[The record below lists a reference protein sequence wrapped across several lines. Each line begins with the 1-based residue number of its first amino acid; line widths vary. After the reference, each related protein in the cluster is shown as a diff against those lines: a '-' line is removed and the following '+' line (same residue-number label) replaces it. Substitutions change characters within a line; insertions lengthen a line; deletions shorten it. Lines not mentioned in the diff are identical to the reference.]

1 MIPMNATRPIG
12 SIRRSPKGYFQG
24 GCASIEPER
33 SHPPEEFDFM
43 SNEVIDTS
51 IISLGKTSICSPL
64 LNSSGKSHQ
73 SFVEDTDR
81 VLVHIRES
89 EVVEE
94 LKKEGPMPSFEL
106 AGPRKKIYF
115 DPSKLRCAM
124 VTCGGLCPGLNDII
138 RSIVMEL
145 YYHYGVRNIYGI
157 RYGLQGFIPKYGH
170 EVMDL
175 MPSAVA
181 NILARGGSILGSS
194 RGPQDIEEIV
204 DCLERMNIGILFM
217 IGGDG
222 TLKAAVQ
229 IADTILARKLK
240 ISVVSIPKTI
250 DNDIHLISRS
260 FGFDTAVDV
269 STQAIIGAHNEA
281 AGYPNGIGLIK
292 LMGRHSG
299 FIAATAAL
307 AQQDVN
313 FVLIPEVDFDLEGPH
328 GFLAAVEKRLL
339 ARNHA
344 VIVVAEGAGQRFFNN
359 SSVERDES
367 GNLRLNDIGVF
378 LKTNISNYFKA
389 KGVDINIKYID
400 PSYMIRSL
408 PANANDSVFCGFLGR
423 NAVHAGMAGKS
434 KLVIGR
440 WNNHFVHIP
449 MEATISKRKQV
460 APEGELW
467 SAVLEATGQGWM
479 KNSEN

>member
-1 MIPMNATRPIG
+1 
-12 SIRRSPKGYFQG
+12 
-24 GCASIEPER
+24 
-33 SHPPEEFDFM
+33 M
-43 SNEVIDTS
+43 SNEIIDTS
-51 IISLGKTSICSPL
+51 IIALGKAGIISPL
-64 LNSSGKSHQ
+64 LNGEGTRYQ
-73 SFVEDTDR
+73 SVVDDKER
-81 VLVHIRES
+81 VLVHIRMA
-89 EVVEE
+89 E
-94 LKKEGPMPSFEL
+94 LENDIKKKKPLPSFEL

-115 DPSKLRCAM
+115 DPSKLRCAL

-138 RSIVMEL
+138 RSIVLEL
-145 YYHYGVRNIYGI
+145 YHHYGVRNIYGM

-175 MPSAVA
+175 TPSAVT
-181 NILARGGSILGSS
+181 NILDRGGSILGSS
-194 RGPQDIEEIV
+194 RGPQDIDDII

-222 TLKAAVQ
+222 TLRAAVK
-229 IADTILARKLK
+229 ITDAILERKLK
-240 ISVVSIPKTI
+240 ISVVGIPKTI
-250 DNDIHLISRS
+250 DNDIYLIARS

-299 FIAATAAL
+299 FIAATASL

-328 GFLAAVEKRLL
+328 GFLAALEKRL
-339 ARNHA
+339 AERSHA
-344 VIVVAEGAGQRFFNN
+344 VIVLAEGAGQKFFKD
-359 SSVERDES
+359 SPEERDES
-367 GNLRLNDIGVF
+367 GNIRLKDIGIFMKNVIANHF
-378 LKTNISNYFKA
+378 RSKNI
-389 KGVDINIKYID
+389 DINIKYID

-423 NAVHAGMAGKS
+423 NAVHAGMAGKT

-449 MEATISKRKQV
+449 MEAATSKRKQV
-460 APEGELW
+460 ARDGELW
-467 SAVLEATGQGWM
+467 SAVLEATGQGSL
-479 KNSEN
+479 KNTA